1 MTAAPA
7 PLRFGLAGTGHWASI
22 VHAPALAS
30 TEGIELAAVW
40 GRNPA
45 AASELAARH
54 GAAGFGD
61 FDAFLAEVDA
71 VAFAVP
77 PDVQA
82 GLATRA
88 AAAGRHLLL
97 EKPIATSEPAAEA
110 LTRAVAEAGVASV
123 VFFTAR
129 FQPDVRAWL
138 AEVAQQRWAGGNVVW
153 LGTALAE
160 GNPFNTPWRREKG
173 GLWDLAPHLVSLLWA
188 SLGAVQ
194 AVTADAGSGDVTHLI
209 LHHRG
214 GASSTVTVTVGAPE
228 AADGSDGFL
237 WGEAGWS
244 RMPGETGRPAD
255 ALRLALTE
263 LAANIRSGRTDHECD
278 VRFGRDVGRVLAD
291 AQRQLDQRQAGARSP
306 G

>member
-1 MTAAPA
+1 VSAQPV
-7 PLRFGLAGTGHWASI
+7 PLRFGLVGTGHWASI
-22 VHAPALAS
+22 VHAEALAS

-45 AASELAARH
+45 AASALAASH
-54 GAAGFGD
+54 QAAGYGD

-82 GLATRA
+82 GLAARA

-97 EKPIATSEPAAEA
+97 EKPIATSEPAAAA
-110 LTRAVAEAGVASV
+110 LALAVADAGVASI

-138 AEVAQQRWAGGNVVW
+138 AAVGPGRWSGAYAIW

-160 GNPFNTPWRREKG
+160 GSPFNTPWRREKG

-188 SLGAVQ
+188 SLGPVEAVS
-194 AVTADAGSGDVTHLI
+194 ADAGAGDLTHLI
-209 LHHRG
+209 LHHQG
-214 GASSTVTVTVGAPE
+214 GASSTVTVTVEAPE
-228 AADGSDGFL
+228 AAARSEGFL
-237 WGEAGWS
+237 WGEGGWS
-244 RMPGETGRPAD
+244 PMPADTGRPVD

-278 VRFGRDVGRVLAD
+278 VRFGRDVNRVLAD
-291 AQRQLDQRQAGARSP
+291 AQRQITGA
-306 G
+306 